1 MAARAW
7 QLVLAGL
14 VPRSLF
20 WRVLLIIAGGLL
32 LLQVISFQLSVQERD
47 RVIDLSADRFLLD
60 RITQLVEAMDT
71 LPAEQRAK
79 VLTLFSR
86 SPFRAEMLDAE
97 SVPKIAATEDPKAA
111 TFAQNLR
118 QRLGDQHEV
127 RVRVSEAPFEPL
139 VLPFK
144 GEGESISV
152 PRLPDKPGPAP
163 RPRPDEPGGK
173 GAPSP
178 PGKGEGEMGR
188 SPPPY
193 PPGEKGPGPDRPPP
207 QSHADRERGPG
218 SRNPPAEKG
227 EVVETFVRL
236 KDGEWLS
243 FNFGLKRRRMPLPS
257 PSYEVWA
264 LTLGGMLIIALAGAA
279 AVIWPLRQFA
289 RRVDDYAGNLALPP
303 MPESGP
309 NEVVSATKALN
320 RLHERLGMLLRN
332 RTDMLTAMSHDLKT
346 PVTRLRLRAETLEEG
361 PTKDKINSDLD
372 EMESL
377 IGATLDYFRAGTSAD
392 APSAIRPVDF
402 IRKLVAD
409 SPHWAGKVSVTGRE
423 DLVLS
428 TSTIMLRRVV
438 TNLVDNAVNYG
449 GSAVVSVAESG
460 RQILITVRD
469 QGPGIP
475 PAEIERVFEPFYRV
489 EASRNRDTG
498 GSGLGL
504 SIARELA
511 RNAGGDV
518 TLRNAHPGLEA
529 SLTLP
534 GA

>member
-1 MAARAW
+1 M
-7 QLVLAGL
+7 
-14 VPRSLF
+14 
-20 WRVLLIIAGGLL
+20 
-32 LLQVISFQLSVQERD
+32 
-47 RVIDLSADRFLLD
+47 
-60 RITQLVEAMDT
+60 
-71 LPAEQRAK
+71 
-79 VLTLFSR
+79 
-86 SPFRAEMLDAE
+86 
-97 SVPKIAATEDPKAA
+97 
-111 TFAQNLR
+111 
-118 QRLGDQHEV
+118 
-127 RVRVSEAPFEPL
+127 
-139 VLPFK
+139 
-144 GEGESISV
+144 
-152 PRLPDKPGPAP
+152 
-163 RPRPDEPGGK
+163 GK
-173 GAPSP
+173 
-178 PGKGEGEMGR
+178 R
-188 SPPPY
+188 PPP
-193 PPGEKGPGPDRPPP
+193 PPSGDSGVRGPGPDRPPHN
-207 QSHADRERGPG
+207 HAERERGPG
-218 SRNPPAEKG
+218 TRNAQTEKG
-227 EVVETFVRL
+227 EVVETYVRL

-264 LTLGGMLIIALAGAA
+264 LTLGGMLVIALAGAA

-289 RRVDDYAGNLALPP
+289 RRVDDYAGNLTLPP

-309 NEVVSATKALN
+309 NEVVSATRALN

-372 EMESL
+372 EMEAL

-392 APSAIRPVDF
+392 VPSAIRPVDF

-409 SPHWAGKVSVTGRE
+409 SPHWAGKVMVTGRE
-423 DLVLS
+423 DIVLS

-460 RQILITVRD
+460 CQILITVRD
-469 QGPGIP
+469 EGPGIP
-475 PAEIERVFEPFYRV
+475 AAEIERVFEPFYRV

-518 TLRNAHPGLEA
+518 TLRNANPGLEA